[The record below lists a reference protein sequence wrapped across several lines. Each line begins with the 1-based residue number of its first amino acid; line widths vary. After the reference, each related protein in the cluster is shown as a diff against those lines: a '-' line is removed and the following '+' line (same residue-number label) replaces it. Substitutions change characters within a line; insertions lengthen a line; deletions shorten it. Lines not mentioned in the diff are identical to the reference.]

1 MVKEEKKEPEN
12 KEPDVISFDDKQYL
26 IKDLSPELAL
36 LFNMLLR
43 INKEV
48 EEAAYIMQRIQGSQS
63 HYIKEIKK
71 KIVDDGLNPI
81 EENE

>member
-1 MVKEEKKEPEN
+1 MVKEEK

-48 EEAAYIMQRIQGSQS
+48 EESAYIMQRTQGSQS
-63 HYIKEIKK
+63 NYIKEINKR
-71 KIVDDGLNPI
+71 IVDDGLEPV

>member
-1 MVKEEKKEPEN
+1 MVKGEKKEP
-12 KEPDVISFDDKQYL
+12 DVVSFDDKQYL

-71 KIVDDGLNPI
+71 KIVDDGLESI
-81 EENE
+81 KENE